1 MRWALAASLLV
12 AMLPCIGSQSAL
24 AQVARREAAFAPEI
38 FFAGRT
44 RSEGAFLGASKPG
57 DRFTGETRGRREP
70 DGATTFDQVIRFD
83 DGKVR
88 RRDFRLVRTGPATLE
103 VTGSEVVG
111 VARGEIGGQTLRL
124 VSTIRSDPA
133 NPLLDVEFEQIMELQ
148 DDGRTLRNRSTIRK
162 LGIVL
167 LEADERFVQ
176 VGAGRRA
183 GRGRR

>member
-1 MRWALAASLLV
+1 MRWTLSVVLLV
-12 AMLPCIGSQSAL
+12 APLL
-24 AQVARREAAFAPEI
+24 AAGPGHAQDGDRSGAFAPER

-88 RRDFRLVRTGPATLE
+88 RRDFRLVRTGPGTLE

-111 VARGEIGGQTLRL
+111 VARGEIGGRTLRL
-124 VSTIRSDPA
+124 VSTIRNDPA
-133 NPLLDVEFEQIMELQ
+133 NPLLDVEFEQEMELQ
-148 DDGRTLRNRSTIRK
+148 DDGRTLRNRSTVRK
-162 LGIVL
+162 FGIVL

-176 VGAGRRA
+176 VGSRRRARRA
-183 GRGRR
+183 GR